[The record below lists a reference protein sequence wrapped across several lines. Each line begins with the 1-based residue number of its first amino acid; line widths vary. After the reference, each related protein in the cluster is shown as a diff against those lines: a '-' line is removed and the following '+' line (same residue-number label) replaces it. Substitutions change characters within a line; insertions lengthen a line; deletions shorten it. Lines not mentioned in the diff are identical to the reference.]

1 LSDVLQ
7 VETRGPIEIVAL
19 NRPEALNALS
29 LELVAALGDYMSAL
43 PRRPEVRVVILRAN
57 GRAFCAGADVKG
69 GLAPA
74 RGGDVDRVSANF
86 RVQLRIGDIM
96 RAMRAAP
103 QPIIALGHGAAC
115 GGGFSLLLA
124 SDVRY
129 GAPSLRMNAAYIR
142 VGLSGCDMAS
152 SYLLPR
158 LVGASVAA
166 EFLLSGRFME
176 AERALRCGL
185 ISEIVEEDKL
195 LDTALALA
203 EDMLANAPLGLRLT
217 KQALNLNIDAPS
229 LEAAMALEDRQQVM
243 LSATEDHREAMR
255 ARAERRA
262 PNYKDG

>member
-1 LSDVLQ
+1 VSDVLLI
-7 VETRGPIEIVAL
+7 ETRGAIEIVTL

-29 LELVAALGDYMSAL
+29 LELVTALSDYMAAL

-69 GLAPA
+69 GLAP
-74 RGGDVDRVSANF
+74 GPDVDRVSSNF
-86 RVQLRIGDIM
+86 RTQLAIGAIM

-115 GGGFSLLLA
+115 GGGFSLLLS

-166 EFLLSGRFME
+166 EFLLTGRFMD

-203 EDMLANAPLGLRLT
+203 EDMLTNAPLGLRLT

-243 LSATEDHREAMR
+243 LSATEDHRETMR